1 MLCILSRSKKCL
13 HSIWTCILMFSN
25 YSINICTIR
34 EWRKG
39 NFFSIMKKER
49 LPHSSCFERETCFKA
64 GKQSAPWVERT
75 PPWTLLI
82 EVWWTRSVEAF
93 SLWPSQICRTSSN
106 GINILETWSFA
117 RKLSTLPRPLLGG
130 TWNLNSWSLLTVGS
144 WIWAMRFDS
153 VGNVT

>member
-39 NFFSIMKKER
+39 NFFSIIKKER

-106 GINILETWSFA
+106 GINVL
-117 RKLSTLPRPLLGG
+117 KLGPLQ
-130 TWNLNSWSLLTVGS
+130 GS
-144 WIWAMRFDS
+144 YQLFQDLCSEGPEIWIPGHCWQL
-153 VGNVT
+153 VPEYEPCVLIQ